1 VRSPGSD
8 AGAVFTDRR
17 SLFSIGLKAKA
28 GILVSQTAAAGG
40 GRKATI
46 RDVARLAGVSP
57 AAVTIAVHGKPGV
70 SPATKERILD
80 AARELGWSPNRAAQ
94 SLSGG
99 SLHTVGLAIARPARM
114 LGLEPFYMEFISG
127 IESVL
132 GRHSCSLLL
141 RLVEPEDEIEVHREW
156 WQGNR
161 VNGSILV
168 DLRVGD
174 PRIPALSA
182 IGLPAVAVGHPSL
195 AGPFT
200 SVWTDDAAAMVEAVR
215 YLAALGHRH
224 IARVSGPAELGHS
237 AIRTAAFTDTAREL
251 GLTAQTVV
259 ADFSADQGSTACRQL
274 LLSAQRPTAIV
285 FDNDIMAVTA
295 LGVAAEFGLSVP
307 HDLSLLAWDDSQ
319 LCQLTRPTLS
329 AMRHDI
335 FSFGADV
342 TETLFAVMTR
352 QKHSSHAVPIPTLV
366 PRGSTAPP
374 PRP

>member
-1 VRSPGSD
+1 M
-8 AGAVFTDRR
+8 
-17 SLFSIGLKAKA
+17 
-28 GILVSQTAAAGG
+28 SQTAAAGS

-46 RDVARLAGVSP
+46 KDVALRAGVSP
-57 AAVTIAVHGKPGV
+57 SAVTIAVHNKPGV
-70 SPATKERILD
+70 SPATKERILQ
-80 AARELGWSPNRAAQ
+80 AARELGWSPNQAAQ
-94 SLSGG
+94 SLSGKQ
-99 SLHTVGLAIARPARM
+99 LHTVGLAIARPARM

-132 GRHSCSLLL
+132 GQHSCSLLL
-141 RLVEPEDEIEVHREW
+141 RLVEPAEEVEVHREW

-168 DLRVGD
+168 DLRVD
-174 PRIPALSA
+174 DERVPALAA
-182 IGLPAVAVGHPSL
+182 IGLPAVVVGHPSL

-200 SVWTDDAAAMVEAVR
+200 SVWTDDAAATAEAVR
-215 YLAALGHRH
+215 YLAALGHRR

-237 AIRTAAFTDTAREL
+237 AIRTKAFAEISQGL
-251 GLTAQTVV
+251 GVQSQTVV
-259 ADFSADQGSTACRQL
+259 ADFSADQGSRACRSL
-274 LLSAQRPTAIV
+274 LLSADRPTAII

-307 HDLSLLAWDDSQ
+307 ADLSLLAWDDSQ

-329 AMRHDI
+329 AMQHDI

-342 TETLFAVMTR
+342 TQTLFDVMTR
-352 QKHSSHAVPIPTLV
+352 QEHASHAAQVPGLV

-374 PRP
+374 ANRP

>member
-1 VRSPGSD
+1 
-8 AGAVFTDRR
+8 
-17 SLFSIGLKAKA
+17 
-28 GILVSQTAAAGG
+28 VSRTAAAGG
-40 GRKATI
+40 GERKATI
-46 RDVARLAGVSP
+46 KDVARRAGVSP
-57 AAVTIAVHGKPGV
+57 SAVTIAVHNKPGV
-70 SPATKERILD
+70 SSGTKERILR
-80 AARELGWSPNRAAQ
+80 AARELGWSPNQAAQ
-94 SLSGG
+94 SLS
-99 SLHTVGLAIARPARM
+99 SRALHTVGLAIARPARM

-132 GRHSCSLLL
+132 GRRSCSLLL
-141 RLVEPEDEIEVHREW
+141 RLVEPEEEIEVHREW

-168 DLRVGD
+168 DLRLDD

-182 IGLPAVAVGHPSL
+182 IGLPAVVVGHPSL

-200 SVWTDDAAAMVEAVR
+200 SVWTDDAAATVEAVR
-215 YLAALGHRH
+215 YLAALGHRR

-237 AIRTAAFTDTAREL
+237 AIRTRAFADTAAEL
-251 GLTAQTVV
+251 GLSAQTVV
-259 ADFSADQGSTACRQL
+259 ADFSADQGSRACRTL
-274 LLSAQRPTAIV
+274 LLSTERPTAIV

-307 HDLSLLAWDDSQ
+307 QDLSLLAWDDSQ
-319 LCQLTRPTLS
+319 LCQLTRPMLS

-342 TETLFAVMTR
+342 TETLFDVMTH
-352 QKHSSHAVPIPTLV
+352 QKPVSHAAQVPNLA

-374 PRP
+374 PRQ

>member
-1 VRSPGSD
+1 M
-8 AGAVFTDRR
+8 
-17 SLFSIGLKAKA
+17 
-28 GILVSQTAAAGG
+28 SQTAEAGGG

-46 RDVARLAGVSP
+46 KDVAKRAGVSP
-57 AAVTIAVHGKPGV
+57 SAVTIAVHNKPGV
-70 SPATKERILD
+70 SAGTKERILQ
-80 AARELGWSPNRAAQ
+80 AARELGWSPNQAAQ
-94 SLSGG
+94 SLSGRA
-99 SLHTVGLAIARPARM
+99 LHTVGLAIARPARM

-132 GRHSCSLLL
+132 GQHSCSLLL
-141 RLVEPEDEIEVHREW
+141 RLVEPAEEIEVHREW

-168 DLRVGD
+168 DLRVDD
-174 PRIPALSA
+174 PRVPALSA
-182 IGLPAVAVGHPSL
+182 IGLPAVVVGHPSL

-200 SVWTDDAAAMVEAVR
+200 SVWTDDAAATVEAVR
-215 YLAALGHRH
+215 YLAALGHRR
-224 IARVSGPAELGHS
+224 IARVSGPEELGHS
-237 AIRTAAFTDTAREL
+237 AIRTRAFSDTAQEL
-251 GLTAQTVV
+251 GLSARTVV
-259 ADFSADQGSTACRQL
+259 ADFSADQGSRACRTL
-274 LLSAQRPTAIV
+274 LLAAERPTAIV

-319 LCQLTRPTLS
+319 LCQLTRPMLS

-342 TETLFAVMTR
+342 TETLFDVMTHR
-352 QKHSSHAVPIPTLV
+352 KPTSHAAQIPSLV

-374 PRP
+374 PRD

>member
-1 VRSPGSD
+1 M
-8 AGAVFTDRR
+8 
-17 SLFSIGLKAKA
+17 
-28 GILVSQTAAAGG
+28 SQAADG

-46 RDVARLAGVSP
+46 KDVARRAGVS
-57 AAVTIAVHGKPGV
+57 ASAVTIAFHDKPGV
-70 SPATKERILD
+70 SAATRERILQ
-80 AARELGWSPNRAAQ
+80 AARDLAWSPNLAAQ
-94 SLSGG
+94 SLSG
-99 SLHTVGLAIARPARM
+99 SRLHTVGLAIARPARM

-141 RLVEPEDEIEVHREW
+141 RLVEADEEVEVHREW

-168 DLRVGD
+168 DLRVDD
-174 PRIPALSA
+174 PRIAALSA

-200 SVWTDDAAAMVEAVR
+200 SVWTDDGAAIVEAVR
-215 YLAALGHRH
+215 YLAALGHVR

-237 AIRTAAFTDTAREL
+237 VIRTEAFTEAAAGL
-251 GLTAQTVV
+251 GLAARTEV
-259 ADFSADQGSTACRQL
+259 ADFSADQAARACRTL
-274 LLSAQRPTAIV
+274 LLSAERPTAII
-285 FDNDIMAVTA
+285 FDNDIMTVTA

-307 HDLSLLAWDDSQ
+307 GDLSLLAWDDSQ

-342 TETLFAVMTR
+342 TATLFDVMTH
-352 QKHSSHAVPIPTLV
+352 QEPASHAAQVPSLV

-374 PRP
+374 PQP

>member
-1 VRSPGSD
+1 VTQ
-8 AGAVFTDRR
+8 A
-17 SLFSIGLKAKA
+17 
-28 GILVSQTAAAGG
+28 AAAGS

-46 RDVARLAGVSP
+46 KDVARLAGVSP
-57 AAVTIAVHGKPGV
+57 SAVTIAVHDKPGV
-70 SPATKERILD
+70 SATTKERILQ
-80 AARELGWSPNRAAQ
+80 AARELGWSPNQAAQ
-94 SLSGG
+94 SLSGRA
-99 SLHTVGLAIARPARM
+99 LHTVGLAIARPARM

-141 RLVEPEDEIEVHREW
+141 RLVEPQEEIDVHREW

-168 DLRVGD
+168 DLRVDD

-182 IGLPAVAVGHPSL
+182 IGLPAIAVGHPSL

-200 SVWTDDAAAMVEAVR
+200 SVWTDDAAATVEAVR
-215 YLAALGHRH
+215 YLAALGHRR
-224 IARVSGPAELGHS
+224 IARVSGPAEFGHS
-237 AIRTAAFTDTAREL
+237 AIRTSSFTDTARDL
-251 GLTAQTVV
+251 GLQAQTVV
-259 ADFSADQGSTACRQL
+259 ADFSADQGSKACRTL
-274 LLSAQRPTAIV
+274 LLSAERPTAII
-285 FDNDIMAVTA
+285 FDNDLMAVTA
-295 LGVAAEFGLSVP
+295 LGVASEFGLSVP

-329 AMRHDI
+329 AMQHDI

-342 TETLFAVMTR
+342 TETLFDVMMR
-352 QKHSSHAVPIPTLV
+352 REPKSHAAQVPSLV

-374 PRP
+374 PRITTPG